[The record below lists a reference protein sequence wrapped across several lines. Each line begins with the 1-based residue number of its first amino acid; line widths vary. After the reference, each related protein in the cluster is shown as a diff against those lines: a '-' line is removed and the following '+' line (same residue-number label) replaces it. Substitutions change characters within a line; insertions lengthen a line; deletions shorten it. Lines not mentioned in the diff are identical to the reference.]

1 MLKATFEHQH
11 GPSHT
16 QLNFGAV
23 PYRDGE
29 MMQVQVDNSAL
40 MQLGWQANTTLTAG
54 LVKTISTL
62 Q

>member
-40 MQLGWQANTTLTAG
+40 MQLGWQAVNSLQFG
-54 LVKTISTL
+54 LQKTIT
-62 Q
+62 